1 MAARAPYACISVSL
15 EFVMTRLASKNLA
28 LAAVSLIALLAAPV
42 AAQTIEQNAVAAH
55 IGFLAGEELQGRGS
69 ATRDE
74 AIAAAYVAAQ
84 FRLAGLTSAPTMD
97 GYLQRAPVTITTPSG
112 AAALSAGQTR
122 LAQGDDFAIL
132 TGGLTAA
139 SGVVTVAT
147 DPAAPPAGAE
157 VLMIAPPE
165 GPSIRAVYGAAMR
178 SGAKVVILRRTAAL
192 AEATAHSAP
201 RAPSIRLSE
210 TPARGGP
217 AVLVLSP
224 EAYDALAA
232 AGGTVAYD
240 PGQVKIEEGVTT
252 NAIGWLQGSDPSSGV
267 LMISAH
273 LDHIGVR
280 SDGVVMYGAN
290 DDASGTVAV
299 IELAKALAANGPH
312 ERSIMF
318 VAYGSEEAGLLGSRY
333 FVDHPPIPLEEIA
346 ANLEIEMIGDQ
357 DPQLPAGVMM
367 MTGFER
373 SNFGQ
378 ALKDRG
384 ALVGPDPYPE
394 QNFFQRSDNYA
405 LALKGIVAHT
415 ISGWAT
421 IPTYHTPEDTIE
433 NLNIPFMT
441 NAIQS
446 LVEPLKAM
454 ADGAFT
460 PEWAEGGRPEAR

>member
-1 MAARAPYACISVSL
+1 MK
-15 EFVMTRLASKNLA
+15 RLSF
-28 LAAVSLIALLAAPV
+28 AAVSLIALLAAPV
-42 AAQTIEQNAVAAH
+42 VAQQTPVIDQNAVAAH

-74 AIAAAYVAAQ
+74 AIAAAYVTAQ
-84 FRLAGLTSAPTMD
+84 FRLAGLTPAPGMT
-97 GYLQRAPVTITTPSG
+97 GYVQRAPVVKTTPSG
-112 AAALSAGQTR
+112 AATVTVGGNTLN
-122 LAQGDDFAIL
+122 QGADFAIL
-132 TGGLTAA
+132 TGGLNRA
-139 SGVVTVAT
+139 SGAVTVAA
-147 DPAAPPAGAE
+147 DPAALPTASE
-157 VLMIAPPE
+157 TLMIAPPE
-165 GPSIRAVYGAAMR
+165 GPGVRALFGAAMR
-178 SGAKVVILRRTAAL
+178 SGARLILLRRTEAL
-192 AEATAHSAP
+192 AAATGDGGSRDAV
-201 RAPSIRLSE
+201 IRLADA
-210 TPARGGP
+210 TPRVGP
-217 AVLVLSP
+217 VVLVMVP
-224 EAYDALAA
+224 EAYDRLAS
-232 AGGTVAYD
+232 AGGTASYD
-240 PGQVKIEEGVTT
+240 PGPSEVEQGFTS
-252 NAIGWLQGSDPSSGV
+252 NAIGWLQGTDPSAGV
-267 LMISAH
+267 LMVSAH

-280 SDGVVMYGAN
+280 SDGVVMHGAN

-299 IELAKALAANGPH
+299 IELANALAASGPH

-333 FVDHPPIPLEEIA
+333 FVDHPPIPLEDIA

-373 SNFGQ
+373 SNFGA
-378 ALKDRG
+378 ALKERG

-421 IPTYHTPEDTIE
+421 IPTYHTAEDTIE
-433 NLNIPFMT
+433 NLDIPFMT

-454 ADGAFT
+454 ADGDFT
-460 PEWAEGGRPEAR
+460 PEWADGGRPE

>member
-1 MAARAPYACISVSL
+1 MK
-15 EFVMTRLASKNLA
+15 RLSF
-28 LAAVSLIALLAAPV
+28 AVSLIALLASPALAQQAPV
-42 AAQTIEQNAVAAH
+42 IEQTSVAAH
-55 IGFLAGEELQGRGS
+55 IGFLAGDELQGRGS

-74 AIAAAYVAAQ
+74 AIAAAYVTAQ
-84 FRLAGLTSAPTMD
+84 FRLAGLTSVPGMD
-97 GYLQRAPVTITTPSG
+97 GFVQRAPVVKTTPSG
-112 AAALSAGQTR
+112 AATLSVGGSALT
-122 LAQGDDFAIL
+122 QGADFAIL
-132 TGGLTAA
+132 TGGLSPA
-139 SGVVTVAT
+139 SGVVTVAPSA
-147 DPAAPPAGAE
+147 DPAALPAGSE
-157 VLMIAPPE
+157 TLMIAPADGAGVRPL
-165 GPSIRAVYGAAMR
+165 VGAAMR
-178 SGAKVVILRRTAAL
+178 SGAKLILLRRTEAL
-192 AEATAHSAP
+192 AAAAP
-201 RAPSIRLSE
+201 NGGSRETVIRLADAA
-210 TPARGGP
+210 PRGGP
-217 AVLVLSP
+217 VVLVLAP
-224 EAYDALAA
+224 EAYDRLAA
-232 AGGTVAYD
+232 AGGTAAYD
-240 PGQVKIEEGVTT
+240 PGQATVEQGFTS
-252 NAIGWLQGSDPSSGV
+252 NAIGWLQGTDPSAGV

-280 SDGVVMYGAN
+280 PDGVIMHGAN

-299 IELAKALAANGPH
+299 IELANALAASGPH
-312 ERSIMF
+312 ERSLLF

-333 FVDHPPIPLEEIA
+333 FVDHPPIPLDQIA

-373 SNFGQ
+373 SNFGA

-421 IPTYHTPEDTIE
+421 IPTYHTAEDTIE
-433 NLNIPFMT
+433 NLDIPFMT

-446 LVEPLKAM
+446 LVAPLKAM
-454 ADGAFT
+454 ADGDFT

>member
-1 MAARAPYACISVSL
+1 M
-15 EFVMTRLASKNLA
+15 RLLSRPLL
-28 LAAVSLIALLAAPV
+28 LAAASLIALTAAPV
-42 AAQTIEQNAVAAH
+42 MAQTIDQNAVAAH

-84 FRLAGLTSAPTMD
+84 FRLAGLTAAPTMD
-97 GYLQRAPVTITTPSG
+97 GFVQRAPVVKTTPSG
-112 AAALSAGQTR
+112 AATLAAGEIN
-122 LAQGDDFAIL
+122 LNQGSDFAIL
-132 TGGLTAA
+132 RGGLSPA
-139 SGVVTVAT
+139 SGAITVAQSP
-147 DPAAPPAGAE
+147 DPAALPSGAQT
-157 VLMIAPPE
+157 LMIAPAE
-165 GPSIRAVYGAAMR
+165 GPSVRALFGAVVR
-178 SGAKVVILRRTAAL
+178 SGAQLVLLRRTEAL
-192 AEATAHSAP
+192 AQAAGDGGSRDP
-201 RAPSIRLSE
+201 VIRLADAA
-210 TPARGGP
+210 PATGP
-217 AVLVLSP
+217 VVLVLSP
-224 EAYDALAA
+224 ETYDRVAA
-232 AGGTVAYD
+232 AGGSIAYD
-240 PGQVKIEEGVTT
+240 PGASQVEQGHTS
-252 NAIGWLQGSDPSSGV
+252 NAIGWLQGSDPDAGV

-299 IELAKALAANGPH
+299 IELARTLAANGPH
-312 ERSIMF
+312 ERSILF

-415 ISGWAT
+415 VSGWAT

-454 ADGAFT
+454 ADGDFT

>member
-1 MAARAPYACISVSL
+1 MK
-15 EFVMTRLASKNLA
+15 RLSF
-28 LAAVSLIALLAAPV
+28 AAVSLIALLGAPALAQTAPV
-42 AAQTIEQNAVAAH
+42 IDQNSVAAH

-84 FRLAGLTSAPTMD
+84 FRLAGLTPTPGMT
-97 GYLQRAPVTITTPSG
+97 GYVQRAPVVKTTPSG
-112 AAALSAGQTR
+112 AATVTLGGTT
-122 LAQGDDFAIL
+122 LAQGADFAIL
-132 TGGLTAA
+132 TGGLNAA
-139 SGVVTVAT
+139 SGVVTVAP
-147 DPAAPPAGAE
+147 DPAALPSGSEA
-157 VLMIAPPE
+157 LMIAPAE
-165 GPSIRAVYGAAMR
+165 GPGVRALFGAAMR
-178 SGAKVVILRRTAAL
+178 SGAKLILLRRTEAL
-192 AEATAHSAP
+192 AAATGDNGARDPVIRLADAAP
-201 RAPSIRLSE
+201 RV
-210 TPARGGP
+210 GP
-217 AVLVLSP
+217 VVLVVAP
-224 EAYDALAA
+224 EAYDRLVA
-232 AGGTVAYD
+232 AGGTAAYD
-240 PGQVKIEEGVTT
+240 PGQSEVEQGFTS
-252 NAIGWLQGSDPSSGV
+252 NAIGWLQGTDPSAGV

-299 IELAKALAANGPH
+299 IELADALAASGPH
-312 ERSIMF
+312 ERSILF

-373 SNFGQ
+373 SNFGA
-378 ALKDRG
+378 ALKERG

-421 IPTYHTPEDTIE
+421 IPTYHTAEDTIE
-433 NLNIPFMT
+433 NLDIPFMT
-441 NAIQS
+441 TAIQS

-454 ADGAFT
+454 ADGDFT
-460 PEWAEGGRPEAR
+460 PEWAEGGRPE

>member
-1 MAARAPYACISVSL
+1 MKRLSL
-15 EFVMTRLASKNLA
+15 AT
-28 LAAVSLIALLAAPV
+28 VSLIALLAAP
-42 AAQTIEQNAVAAH
+42 ALAQQSAPVIDQNSVAAH

-84 FRLAGLTSAPTMD
+84 FRLAGLTSVPAMD
-97 GYLQRAPVTITTPSG
+97 GYLQRAHVIKTTPSG
-112 AAALSAGQTR
+112 AATLTVGGVAVS
-122 LAQGDDFAIL
+122 QGDDLAIL
-132 TGGLTAA
+132 SGATRTA
-139 SGVVTVAT
+139 SGAAVVAEGS
-147 DPAAPPAGAE
+147 DAAAMPTGE
-157 VLMIAPPE
+157 VVLIAPPE
-165 GPSIRAVYGAAMR
+165 GAGFRALVGAAAQK
-178 SGAKVVILRRTAAL
+178 GARLIVLRRTEALAAL
-192 AEATAHSAP
+192 AAGGGQARTA
-201 RAPSIRLSE
+201 IRLADAPE
-210 TPARGGP
+210 RGG
-217 AVLVLSP
+217 AVIVVVSP
-224 EAYDALAA
+224 NAFDRMAA
-232 AGGTVAYD
+232 AGGAAEFAPGEPTVE
-240 PGQVKIEEGVTT
+240 QGVTT
-252 NAIGWLQGSDPSSGV
+252 NAIGWLQGTDPDAGV

-280 SDGVVMYGAN
+280 PDGVVMYGAN

-299 IELAKALAANGPH
+299 IELANALAASGPH

-318 VAYGSEEAGLLGSRY
+318 VAYGAEEAGLLGSRY

-373 SNFGQ
+373 SNFGA
-378 ALKDRG
+378 ALKERG
-384 ALVGPDPYPE
+384 ALIGPDPYPE

-421 IPTYHTPEDTIE
+421 IPTYHTPEDTVE
-433 NLNIPFMT
+433 NLDIPFMT

-460 PEWAEGGRPEAR
+460 PEWAEGGRPE